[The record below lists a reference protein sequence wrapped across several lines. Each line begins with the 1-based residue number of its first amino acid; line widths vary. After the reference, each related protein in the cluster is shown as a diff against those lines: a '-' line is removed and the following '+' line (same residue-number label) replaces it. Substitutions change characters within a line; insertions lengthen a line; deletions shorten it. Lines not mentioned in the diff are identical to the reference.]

1 MKKKPKKV
9 QKKQNKINKP
19 LSKKDKEIIEKAV
32 HKVVQEYGETLKLLG
47 KT

>member
-1 MKKKPKKV
+1 MKKKIK
-9 QKKQNKINKP
+9 KINKP

-32 HKVVQEYGETLKLLG
+32 YKVAQEYGETLKLLG